1 MTQKYILN
9 PLIGAVFV
17 SLLTAFPSEAQV
29 KRDLTLTN
37 NTSIKIEGNKMIIE
51 GGTQSG
57 NNLFHSF
64 QDFSLSKGDIAAFN
78 NALDIANIIVRV
90 TGASASS
97 IDGIISANGTAN
109 VFFSNPNGISF
120 GENARLNIGG
130 SFLATTASAFMF
142 PDGSEFST
150 INPQAP
156 TLLAINVPIGLRF
169 GSNPGA
175 IQVTGAGQG
184 LTSPSAGS
192 SPIIKNS
199 TLTGLSVES
208 GKSLTLV
215 GGDINIEGANL
226 TAEQGQ
232 IELGSVNSGT
242 VTLNLVDQKWSFS
255 YQGISSFK
263 DIHLS
268 EQALVDASGDNG
280 GTITIEG
287 KIVSLDTGSAILI
300 QNRNSPSGKISVQAS
315 ELLKISGI
323 SPTDGRFYSILRTES
338 LGSGT
343 GGNIDIFTKDLV
355 IERGGNLG
363 TRSYSIGRG
372 GNLTVNVSNSSQLL
386 GFSEFSPFFTSSIVT
401 STIASGNAGD
411 IAFTTGK
418 LIAQDGGLITSL
430 TRGRGAGGNIFLKA
444 NSIEL
449 LNSSELIK
457 SGQDFVNYV
466 PSYLSAGT
474 FNTGNAG
481 SLTID
486 TVRLIVGEKA
496 IVNTSSTSSGSAG
509 RLTIHA
515 DDIEV
520 SGTISSAV
528 TVAGLPT
535 QRGLGS
541 PSVVTGTPG
550 ELTIDTKRLDV
561 KGGLVSVRN
570 LGTGDGGTLQIKAD
584 SISLDS
590 KGSIAASTT
599 SGEGGNISLEARNVQ
614 LRHNSLISATV
625 QSGQGNGGNITVKA
639 DTVALLEGSGITANA
654 FEGRG
659 GKITIDTQ
667 GLFVSP
673 DSRITASSEKGI
685 DGIVKISA
693 AKIDFGNAML
703 TKTAFNP
710 PGSSKLCASS
720 SESEDEFIN
729 AGSGGIP
736 ESPSDPFNSLDG
748 WSDERKPDPTNPSE
762 AIAALPET
770 QGVSEYKEAQGWRN
784 NTDGTISFTDISS
797 DATPR
802 SSLSAAP
809 CHSEEESEAQAQQL
823 SGESDKAPQ
832 QSTQQ

>member
-9 PLIGAVFV
+9 TFVEVVFF
-17 SLLTAFPSEAQV
+17 SMLTIFPSEAQV
-29 KRDLTLTN
+29 KHDLTLPN
-37 NTSIKIEGNKMIIE
+37 NTNIKVEGNKITIE
-51 GGTQSG
+51 GGTQVG
-57 NNLFHSF
+57 KNLFHSF

-78 NALDIANIIVRV
+78 SALDIGNIIVRV
-90 TGASASS
+90 TGTSASN

-109 VFFSNPNGISF
+109 LFFSNPNGISF
-120 GENARLNIGG
+120 GQNARLNIGG
-130 SFLATTASAFMF
+130 SFLATTANAFMF
-142 PDGSEFST
+142 PNGSEFSAT
-150 INPQAP
+150 NPQAP
-156 TLLAINVPIGLRF
+156 PLLAINVPIGLRF
-169 GSNPGA
+169 GNNPGA
-175 IQVTGAGQG
+175 IQVNGRGQG

-199 TLTGLSVES
+199 SLTGLSVES

-215 GGDINIEGANL
+215 GGDITLQGANL

-242 VTLNLVDQKWSFS
+242 VTLNLVGQKWSLS

-268 EQALVDASGDNG
+268 EQTLVDASGDNG
-280 GTITIEG
+280 GTISIEG
-287 KIVSLDTGSAILI
+287 KTVSLDTGSAILI

-355 IERGGNLG
+355 LQGGGNLG
-363 TRSYSIGRG
+363 TRSYSTGRG
-372 GNLTVNVSNSSQLL
+372 GNLTVNASNSSQLL
-386 GFSEFSPFFTSSIVT
+386 GFSDFSPFFTSSIVT
-401 STIASGNAGD
+401 GTIASGNAGD
-411 IAFTTGK
+411 ITFTTGK

-430 TRGRGAGGNIFLKA
+430 TRGTGAGGNIFLKA

-474 FNTGNAG
+474 FNTGNSG

-496 IVNTSSTSSGSAG
+496 TVNTSSTGSGSAG

-590 KGSIAASTT
+590 KGSIAASTS
-599 SGEGGNISLEARNVQ
+599 SGEGGDIVLNVHDLR
-614 LRHNSLISATV
+614 LRHNSNITSTA
-625 QSGQGNGGNITVKA
+625 GNNGNGGNITINA
-639 DTVALLEGSGITANA
+639 DTVVALENSDITANA
-654 FEGRG
+654 YEGRG
-659 GKITIDTQ
+659 GSIRISTK
-667 GLFVSP
+667 GFFLYP
-673 DSRITASSEKGI
+673 DSMVTASSQKGI
-685 DGIVKISA
+685 NGTVEINTPQ
-693 AKIDFGNAML
+693 IDFI
-703 TKTAFNP
+703 KTSLPSLEINTPQVTQNCGAQ
-710 PGSSKLCASS
+710 SQ
-720 SESEDEFIN
+720 ESTTATLVN

-736 ESPSDPFNSLDG
+736 QNPNDTIDNSFGWNNNSASLENKESEEATVSEPTQKLIAAQGLKNNGDG
-748 WSDERKPDPTNPSE
+748 TVSFIATPSE
-762 AIAALPET
+762 T
-770 QGVSEYKEAQGWRN
+770 
-784 NTDGTISFTDISS
+784 
-797 DATPR
+797 TPYG
-802 SSLSAAP
+802 SLSQAP
-809 CHSEEESEAQAQQL
+809 CL
-823 SGESDKAPQ
+823 PNQ
-832 QSTQQ
+832 QSQEEAHQHSQEETDK